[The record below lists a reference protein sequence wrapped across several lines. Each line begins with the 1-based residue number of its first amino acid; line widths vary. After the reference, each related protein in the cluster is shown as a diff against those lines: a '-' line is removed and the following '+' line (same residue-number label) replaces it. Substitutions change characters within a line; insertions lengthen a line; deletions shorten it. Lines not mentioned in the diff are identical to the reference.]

1 MVKTYLNEHIEGGA
15 YMTTE
20 FEVDLKQTLK
30 AESNYSHWDKQS
42 LNEVM
47 TLIEPYWDSHKL
59 DIEEYIETY
68 MQFYLNGTDF
78 LSWYFEDETPQ
89 SVIKYIMAYENN
101 EAVLDSCFNDGTKKL
116 NNGIIACC
124 LI

>member
-1 MVKTYLNEHIEGGA
+1 LKTEP
-15 YMTTE
+15 
-20 FEVDLKQTLK
+20 
-30 AESNYSHWDKQS
+30 NYRHRDNQS

-59 DIEEYIETY
+59 DIAEYVETH

-78 LSWYFEDETPQ
+78 LSWYLEHETPQ
-89 SVIKYIMAYENN
+89 PVTKYILAYESNKA
-101 EAVLDSCFNDGTKKL
+101 ELESYFNGGTKKL